1 MLILMIAL
9 GVVLGLGLWHLVQ
22 IPEILAIVIKSI
34 VGIVKIGAVLLAIV
48 LVWIGISNFVSDNP
62 DLIRVLFE
70 LIVPC
75 LMVWWLYYAIKKR
88 SIANIIFSILFLI
101 ESIGF
106 LWFYKWSF
114 FVCMDLTFLVGI
126 YYFVKKSET
135 EDQNSR
141 KHGVQ
146 YEQEKNV

>member
-9 GVVLGLGLWHLVQ
+9 GVVLGLGLWHLMQ
-22 IPEILAIVIKSI
+22 IPEFLALVIEGV
-34 VGIVKIGAVLLAIV
+34 VGTVKYGAILLAIV
-48 LVWIGISNFVSDNP
+48 LVWIGISNFVNDNP
-62 DLIRVLFE
+62 DLTRVLFE

-75 LMVWWLYYAIKKR
+75 LIVWWLYYAIKKR

-114 FVCMDLTFLVGI
+114 FGCMGLTFLVWMC
-126 YYFVKKSET
+126 YFGKKSEA